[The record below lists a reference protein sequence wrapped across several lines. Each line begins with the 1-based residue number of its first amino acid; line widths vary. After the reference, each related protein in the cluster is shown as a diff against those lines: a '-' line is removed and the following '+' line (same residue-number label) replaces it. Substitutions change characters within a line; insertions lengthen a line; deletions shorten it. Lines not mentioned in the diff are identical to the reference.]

1 MIASAFL
8 TRSELRD
15 WCGRRNRAPI
25 IAWLK
30 ASRIAYT
37 LDADEWPKVARE
49 LRDRRQGL
57 VEGGKVAQHS
67 EPDFAA
73 LKRAAA

>member
-1 MIASAFL
+1 MFL
-8 TRSELRD
+8 TRTELRE
-15 WCGRRNRAPI
+15 WCNRYNRQPI

-30 ASRIAYT
+30 AERIAYT
-37 LDADEWPKVARE
+37 LDADGWPKVATE

-57 VEGGKVAQHS
+57 VEGSTPAHHS

-73 LKRAAA
+73 LKTSPA

>member
-1 MIASAFL
+1 VSSSAFL

-15 WCGRRNRAPI
+15 WSGRQKREPI
-25 IAWLK
+25 MAWLK
-30 ASRIAYT
+30 SRRIAYT

-49 LRDRRQGL
+49 LRDRLHGL
-57 VEGGKVAQHS
+57 AEGKAPAQHA

-73 LKRAAA
+73 LKPA